1 MILDN
6 FGGLNMDRMI
16 FDFENNTI
24 ITETDEGTK
33 EEKLPFLHKNRQ
45 AVYMA
50 AHSFGIED
58 VEGMKEL
65 WQSFEKGE
73 IDSEEFF
80 KKSIEA
86 LQDEMKGVF
95 PEELN

>member
-1 MILDN
+1 M
-6 FGGLNMDRMI
+6 
-16 FDFENNTI
+16 
-24 ITETDEGTK
+24 
-33 EEKLPFLHKNRQ
+33 
-45 AVYMA
+45 V

-80 KKSIEA
+80 KKSI
-86 LQDEMKGVF
+86 
-95 PEELN
+95 